1 VIAPPAPGVPAP
13 GGPDEPAASRGDA
26 APPGPGGLLERLA
39 SRELALFAAFLLLGE
54 LFLFHRMW
62 WSGFHQTAGDYVD
75 HLLANFIC
83 EHEYLWFLRRPDHA
97 SLWDPPVYFPMRG
110 ALVYAETL
118 LGAAPLF
125 WSWRLLGFATDTAYQ
140 LWLMT
145 LPALN
150 FAAAFLLFRRGFRFA
165 ALPALAGSFLCAF
178 GNILAAQVNNPQLH
192 TIFYTYLALYFLCR
206 LCRGGPRPWSAW
218 GLVGAVTAQLYACFY
233 LGWLCVFFL
242 GCAGLCMLATRELRR
257 RLWAL
262 LRPNLAPLCM
272 AAVLAAVALSPFLVR
287 ALAVVRELSWA
298 NDATMAMPHLRSWI
312 YMGRR
317 SLLYFWFSR
326 SALFAHLPEEPEQRL
341 GLGLATAVCA
351 AIGYWRSRGNAWMRL
366 LLAVTAL
373 LIVLT
378 IELPGGFS
386 LWGGVRSLVPGARAI
401 RYVSRASVL
410 LLLPAGVGLSAF
422 LATRRLAWTT
432 VAVLGLCCAEQ
443 VYSEYTFSK
452 DAMRAAVAH
461 YTAAVDPR
469 CRGFYMAVEDDRGP
483 RATASWVYEAEIM
496 MAQLAS
502 RVPAVNGGYTRFQ
515 PPGYGSL
522 SQNVIAGPR
531 DAERLR
537 HDLAAWRRLH
547 GLREEDVCWT
557 EVTRPRRPGPGP

>member
-1 VIAPPAPGVPAP
+1 MTMAMAMLPH
-13 GGPDEPAASRGDA
+13 DPAAARPEPV
-26 APPGPGGLLERLA
+26 PPPRRGLLARLTA
-39 SRELALFAAFLLLGE
+39 SELALFACLLLLGE

-62 WSGFHQTAGDYVD
+62 WSGLHQTAGDYVD
-75 HLLANFIC
+75 HMLVNFIC
-83 EHEYLWFLRRPDHA
+83 EHEYLWLAGRPDHA
-97 SLWDPPVYFPMRG
+97 SLWNPPVYFPARG
-110 ALVYAETL
+110 VLVYAETF
-118 LGAAPLF
+118 LGAAPF
-125 WSWRLLGFATDTAYQ
+125 YCPWRFLGFAPDTAYQ
-140 LWLMT
+140 LWMMT

-178 GNILAAQVNNPQLH
+178 GHNLAAQVNNPQLH

-206 LCRGGPRPWSAW
+206 LFRGGPRPWSAW

-242 GCAGLCMLATRELRR
+242 ACAGLCMLATRAQRR
-257 RLWAL
+257 RLWTA
-262 LRPNLAPLCM
+262 LRPNLAALGM
-272 AAVLAAVALSPFLVR
+272 AAVLATVALSPFLVR

-298 NDATMAMPHLRSWI
+298 NDATIAMPHLRSWI

-341 GLGLATAVCA
+341 GLGLATAICA
-351 AIGYWRSRGNAWMRL
+351 GIGFWRHRDNPWLRL

-373 LIVLT
+373 LVVLT
-378 IELPGGFS
+378 TELPGGFS
-386 LWGGVRSLVPGARAI
+386 LWTGVRALVPGARAL
-401 RYVSRASVL
+401 RYVSRVGVL

-422 LATRRLAWTT
+422 LATRRWAWTT
-432 VAVLGLCCAEQ
+432 IAVLGLCGAEQ

-452 DAMRAAVAH
+452 DAARAAVAH
-461 YTAAVDPR
+461 YTAAIDPR
-469 CRGFYMAVEDDRGP
+469 CRSFYMAVEDDRGE
-483 RATASWVYEAEIM
+483 RATVPWVYEVEIM

-515 PPGYGSL
+515 PAGYGSL

-537 HDLAAWRRLH
+537 HDLAGWRRLH
-547 GLREEDVCWT
+547 GLQEGDVCWT
-557 EVTRPRRPGPGP
+557 EVTRPR